1 MVKFTLRLDEEEKKL
16 LDIRAELLGK
26 SKNDLLRY
34 LIIHKLEEIP
44 KEMELLKELNDNF
57 KMYAFQFQK
66 LGTVLNQINKN
77 FYQGQSTKIEEIENI
92 LEELWQFINQSRE

>member
-16 LDIRAELLGK
+16 LDIKAELLGK

-44 KEMELLKELNDNF
+44 KEMELLKELNNNF

-77 FYQGQSTKIEEIENI
+77 FYQGKSAKIEEIEKK
-92 LEELWQFINQSRE
+92 LEELWQFINQSKE